1 MNLVDQISITS
12 FTVITMLLHNLK
24 NKSGFSFDL
33 EQPENESLNNTI
45 NYVLLDVKVQ
55 TAHSK

>member
-1 MNLVDQISITS
+1 
-12 FTVITMLLHNLK
+12 MLLHNLK
-24 NKSGFSFDL
+24 NKAGFSFPL

>member
-1 MNLVDQISITS
+1 
-12 FTVITMLLHNLK
+12 MLLHNLK